1 MDRSSANLSIQ
12 NNGFGYSPST
22 EHSLPAIIYYYV
34 CEKELVYKLMV
45 SQRPQQTSNRMS
57 DEMMQGDKTTEV
69 TLSCQ
74 PASNAAVLW

>member
-1 MDRSSANLSIQ
+1 
-12 NNGFGYSPST
+12 
-22 EHSLPAIIYYYV
+22 
-34 CEKELVYKLMV
+34 MV
-45 SQRPQQTSNRMS
+45 SQRPQQTSNRIS